1 MSLTSSKMLTLN
13 TNLIDFTL
21 RNTINNK
28 DIYLLKHT
36 KNKPVLITFICN
48 HCPYV
53 IHIIDQFV
61 SIANL
66 YLKKGFAVI
75 AISSNEIKNYPEDS
89 PKRMR
94 EIAMTKG
101 FNFPYCYDDSQSV
114 AKLYKAA
121 CTPDFYCF
129 NKNHKLV
136 YRGQFDSSRPSNN
149 IPVTGKDLI
158 LSMDDILHDRVIKG
172 NQKPSI
178 GCNIKWR

>member
-1 MSLTSSKMLTLN
+1 MLALN
-13 TNLIDFTL
+13 TDLIDFTL
-21 RNTINNK
+21 CNTINNK
-28 DIYLLKHT
+28 DIHLLEYT

-61 SIANL
+61 SVGNL
-66 YLKKGFAVI
+66 YLKKGFAII

-89 PKRMR
+89 PQRMK
-94 EIAMTKG
+94 EIAMIKG
-101 FNFPYCYDDSQSV
+101 FNFPYCYDDTQSV

-136 YRGQFDSSRPSNN
+136 YRGQFDSSRPSNS

-158 LSMDDILHDRVIKG
+158 LAMDAILHARVIKG